1 MFYSCKDNSIKYTGR
16 WCEDDSC
23 FCSTAPGSFF
33 KIAFEGEDI
42 TLYFDTLWNREPYP
56 HLYLSLDGGARFES
70 PLSSFLRVE
79 APQSGNHVLTV
90 IFKSAVE
97 MQHRW
102 HSPLIAKVSFLGY
115 EAQKNAEIFDAKEK
129 IIEFVGDSITEGVLI
144 NEEKQADK
152 TNGFNNRVYQDDS
165 TATYAWLTAKNLGLT
180 PIIMGYGAVGA
191 TKGGCGSVPRAAE
204 AYPYCFES
212 HKTNYDSPD
221 YILINHGANDRG
233 ASAEEYLKSYG
244 ELLDVIRKINP
255 RSRLIALSAFCGAFH
270 KELGEFICKYNKEN
284 FCDILFIDSSGWIP
298 EEPLHPDRNGHK
310 IIAERL
316 TEILKSKL

>member
-1 MFYSCKDNSIKYTGR
+1 M
-16 WCEDDSC
+16 
-23 FCSTAPGSFF
+23 
-33 KIAFEGEDI
+33 
-42 TLYFDTLWNREPYP
+42 
-56 HLYLSLDGGARFES
+56 
-70 PLSSFLRVE
+70 
-79 APQSGNHVLTV
+79 
-90 IFKSAVE
+90 
-97 MQHRW
+97 
-102 HSPLIAKVSFLGY
+102 
-115 EAQKNAEIFDAKEK
+115 
-129 IIEFVGDSITEGVLI
+129 I